1 MKFFLGLFLF
11 VTLLVADFPK
21 VYSQLGDE
29 VYKNLPFIDN
39 LKNLKEF
46 ARYKNEIEIYIFKAE
61 EAKKHGFMVERGDK
75 NANQAIYLEDL
86 RKLIQ
91 TNKYFKDL
99 VISSFI
105 KSIDTNNNSL
115 FIETVN
121 SNLLPPSYDRKI
133 LNYYHKNSD
142 DIEESGYLASL
153 IQKQLEQ
160 EKEQEK
166 RTKKATQSSNTAKKS
181 SNNSRIDRIR
191 EADAMRKEAYRKHL
205 EEIEA
210 RKKAEIIAKQ
220 KRELAN

>member
-61 EAKKHGFMVERGDK
+61 EAKKHGFMIERGDK

-115 FIETVN
+115 FVEIVN
-121 SNLLPPSYDRKI
+121 TYLLPPNYDIKI
-133 LNYYHKNSD
+133 LNYYNKNSD
-142 DIEESGYLASL
+142 DIETSGHLATL
-153 IQKQLEQ
+153 VQKQLQQKEEQ
-160 EKEQEK
+160 TRRIQ
-166 RTKKATQSSNTAKKS
+166 KATQSSNTAKKS
-181 SNNSRIDRIR
+181 SNDSRIDRIR
-191 EADAMRKEAYRKHL
+191 EADAIRKEAYRKHL